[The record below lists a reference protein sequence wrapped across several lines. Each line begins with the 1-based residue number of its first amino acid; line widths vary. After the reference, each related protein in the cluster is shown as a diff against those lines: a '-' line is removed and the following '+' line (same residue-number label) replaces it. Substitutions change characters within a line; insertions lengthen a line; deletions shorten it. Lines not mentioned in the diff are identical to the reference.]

1 MGENMNEK
9 YSDRK
14 QDMKDEQYISTI
26 TSQIYQDDGWLVSKS
41 QTKQEQLAGIDF
53 ILERGN
59 EQIILDEKAAITR
72 LDGGLTTFA
81 FELWSEN
88 NYNHIG
94 WFCNRKLMTTHYGLI
109 YPYSETRDIHFL
121 DSIEI
126 YIVSKKQ
133 LQGYVY
139 RELNYNGITFA
150 NLKEQMSRIPIA
162 SNGKHYVKL
171 NNTMKLVYSENII
184 PEKPIN
190 IVINKDFLRRISDYK
205 YQKQLK

>member
-1 MGENMNEK
+1 
-9 YSDRK
+9 
-14 QDMKDEQYISTI
+14 
-26 TSQIYQDDGWLVSKS
+26 
-41 QTKQEQLAGIDF
+41 
-53 ILERGN
+53 
-59 EQIILDEKAAITR
+59 
-72 LDGGLTTFA
+72 
-81 FELWSEN
+81 
-88 NYNHIG
+88 
-94 WFCNRKLMTTHYGLI
+94 MTTHYGLI
-109 YPYSETRDIHFL
+109 YPYSEIRDIHSL

-150 NLKEQMSRIPIA
+150 NLKEEMSRIPPA

-205 YQKQLK
+205 YQKSLK

>member
-1 MGENMNEK
+1 
-9 YSDRK
+9 
-14 QDMKDEQYISTI
+14 
-26 TSQIYQDDGWLVSKS
+26 
-41 QTKQEQLAGIDF
+41 LAGIDF
-53 ILERGN
+53 ILERGS

-72 LDGGLTTFA
+72 LDGGLETFA

-109 YPYSETRDIHFL
+109 YPYSEQNNVFSL

-133 LQGYVY
+133 LQLYVY
-139 RELNYNGITFA
+139 GELHRNGITFA
-150 NLKEQMSRIPIA
+150 NLKYEMGRIPPTR
-162 SNGKHYVKL
+162 NGKHYVKL
-171 NNTMKLVYSENII
+171 NNTMKLVYSEDII

-190 IVINKDFLRRISDYK
+190 IVIDKDFLRRISDYK
-205 YQKQLK
+205 YKRVLK